1 MTCVS
6 IIQHQGCMV
15 IDEYCM
21 YEMIA
26 CVRIIQHEGC
36 MSAGEYRKY
45 ELWACVSIV
54 QHEEASMSAS
64 TSCRHVSAS
73 CIVRAA

>member
-36 MSAGEYRKY
+36 ISASEYRKY
-45 ELWACVSIV
+45 
-54 QHEEASMSAS
+54 
-64 TSCRHVSAS
+64 
-73 CIVRAA
+73 